1 MVNALELK
9 KLMQARPFQPFRVR
23 MSDGKSYEIPN
34 HEAAF
39 VTRNYLEIGTDL
51 DSHSIPGTVTRCAI
65 LHITQIEDLQA
76 A

>member
-1 MVNALELK
+1 MFNALELK
-9 KLMQARPFQPFRVR
+9 KLMQAQPFQPFRVR

-51 DSHSIPGTVTRCAI
+51 DSNKIPGTVTRCAI

>member
-1 MVNALELK
+1 MFNALELK
-9 KLMQARPFQPFRVR
+9 KLMDARPFQPFRVR

-34 HEAAF
+34 HDAAF

-51 DSHSIPGTVTRCAI
+51 DQNQIPGTVTRCAI
-65 LHITQIEDLQA
+65 LHITEIEDLQA

>member
-1 MVNALELK
+1 MFNALELK
-9 KLMQARPFQPFRVR
+9 KLMDAQPFRPFRVR
-23 MSDGKSYEIPN
+23 LSDGQSYEIPN
-34 HEAAF
+34 HDAAF

-51 DSHSIPGTVTRCAI
+51 DRNNIPGTVTRCAI

>member
-1 MVNALELK
+1 
-9 KLMQARPFQPFRVR
+9 